1 MTAPLSLIQ
10 NCEGFYFQGAHDL
23 SVAVV
28 GPAYG
33 QGSARF
39 LEGEIEEAILGDAF
53 LDLGLV
59 VEVVNAQHCSIS
71 LAVLQCCEEVELVAE
86 FAGSI
91 FWEIGE
97 NEISCSEESGRS
109 GRQRRRDVCL

>member
-1 MTAPLSLIQ
+1 M
-10 NCEGFYFQGAHDL
+10 
-23 SVAVV
+23 
-28 GPAYG
+28 
-33 QGSARF
+33 
-39 LEGEIEEAILGDAF
+39 
-53 LDLGLV
+53 DLGLV

-71 LAVLQCCEEVELVAE
+71 LAVLQGCEEMELVAE

-109 GRQRRRDVCL
+109 RRQRRRDVGLRPT